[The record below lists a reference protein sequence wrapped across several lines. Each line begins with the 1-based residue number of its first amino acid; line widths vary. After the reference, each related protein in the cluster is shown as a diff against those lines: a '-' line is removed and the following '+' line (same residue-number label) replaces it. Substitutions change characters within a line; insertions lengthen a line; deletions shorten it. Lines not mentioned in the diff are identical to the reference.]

1 MGGHVGAMGGP
12 KVLLL
17 VLLIGWEDSA
27 CLNWNPVPRKT
38 IKYHGELSLATL
50 QTIRYHSEL
59 SLAAL
64 YSELSLATLQTI
76 RYHGELSLAALHGH
90 RTAGLRRS

>member
-1 MGGHVGAMGGP
+1 MGGT

-17 VLLIGWEDSA
+17 VLLIGWEDST

-50 QTIRYHSEL
+50 
-59 SLAAL
+59 
-64 YSELSLATLQTI
+64 
-76 RYHGELSLAALHGH
+76 HGH
-90 RTAGLRRS
+90 LVSDAVRGSRPQNATPISVSPCVVVYFPPKRKERS